1 MEFLSRDAQKN
12 YEWAKGFLARR
23 APDFR
28 FRWDIYFS
36 LLREQLSSSRF
47 WLDAGAGEN
56 KIIGQYDS
64 LEFKVGID
72 SRTPLANPK
81 DFIRARLEA
90 LPFKN
95 GSFDFISARYVL
107 EHLEKPELVW
117 AEWRRVLKTGG
128 RVLVQTPNILSY
140 ISFLPRL
147 LPYRLKRYLIIRFS
161 LVSPKDIFR
170 TYHRFN
176 RPGRFEKLSGFAVEK
191 MILSEDMHLH
201 FRPLFYLSYFVHML
215 TRLPGLTNFHSTIT
229 AVLKKQDGS
238 LSC

>member
-1 MEFLSRDAQKN
+1 MEFLSRDAQRN
-12 YEWAKGFLARR
+12 YEWAEAFLARR
-23 APDFR
+23 VPDFR
-28 FRWDIYFS
+28 FRWEIYFS
-36 LLREQLSSSRF
+36 LLKENLGTSLF
-47 WLDAGAGEN
+47 WVDAGAGEN
-56 KIIGQYDS
+56 KVIGQYDS
-64 LEFKVGID
+64 LEFKVGVD

-81 DFIRARLEA
+81 NFVRARLEA

-107 EHLEKPELVW
+107 EHVEKPELVW
-117 AEWRRVLKTGG
+117 DEWRRLLKTGG
-128 RVLVQTPNILSY
+128 MVLVQTPNILSY

-147 LPYRLKRYLIIRFS
+147 LPYRLKRYLLILFF

-176 RPGRFEKLSGFAVEK
+176 RPGKFKNLSGFPVEK

-215 TRLPGLTNFHSTIT
+215 TGMPGLANFRSTIT
-229 AVLKKQDGS
+229 ALLRKTDV
-238 LSC
+238 